1 MIGETTHCSR
11 SFSDIDVDADVDVDV
26 GADVGADIG
35 ADVGA
40 DIGTDVGSSGCF
52 GEETMNCFE

>member
-11 SFSDIDVDADVDVDV
+11 SSSDIDVYVDVDADVDADV
-26 GADVGADIG
+26 GADVGAN
-35 ADVGA
+35 V
-40 DIGTDVGSSGCF
+40 GTDVGSSGCF